1 MSILYLDTTTK
12 ITFFQYMRYSRVFLS
27 SLSIKENYYKHLFHF
42 EHLLNGKIMKTME
55 STLGMNILTNST
67 WPMRMYFQM
76 GIPPPVSITVM
87 VAGGYALV
95 GYLVEEVGT

>member
-1 MSILYLDTTTK
+1 MGLLGAGVGAAVGVGD
-12 ITFFQYMRYSRVFLS
+12 VFA
-27 SLSIKENYYKHLFHF
+27 FD
-42 EHLLNGKIMKTME
+42 GKILKKVE

-95 GYLVEEVGT
+95 GYLVEEVVT